1 VSRVRLR
8 KTIGELTDQV
18 FDDRRFSP
26 TISIESSRA

>member
-18 FDDRRFSP
+18 VDDP
-26 TISIESSRA
+26 TVLADHLN